1 MPSVMVSSAAYLFV
15 AVMANASEL
24 SSPGREAIIE
34 ILTTSK
40 GWSVFVEHGGGEQ
53 PSNRA
58 FRGRY
63 EFFRRGSEVVG
74 RTTHLAPGFNGEFE
88 VIVRDN
94 GFDFQ
99 RCCGY
104 PPSTPKTSVDYDP
117 NDKTYSFKRANV
129 PQKWWFSP
137 EP

>member
-1 MPSVMVSSAAYLFV
+1 MRAIVILFAACLIV
-15 AVMANASEL
+15 ATLARASEG

-34 ILTTSK
+34 ILTKPK
-40 GWSVFVEHGGGEQ
+40 GWYVFIEHGGGAQ
-53 PSNRA
+53 PSARA
-58 FRGRY
+58 GAQRY

-99 RCCGY
+99 RCCRY

-117 NDKTYSFKRANV
+117 NDKTYPFKRMNM

-137 EP
+137 QL